1 VGSLVK
7 YRILIVDDESI
18 VRDFVSE
25 VLIRMGHAPLA
36 VESGEKALEHLA
48 RNEYDLVITDYKM
61 PGISGLDVLREAVR
75 LWPDC
80 RVIVITA
87 FGTIEHAVGAM
98 KLGAHDYLTKP
109 ISPDHI
115 ELVVSKALEYKTLK
129 LENRILRREIS
140 EKYSFENIIGK
151 AAPMRQVFELIERA
165 GPSDST
171 ILISGESGTGKEL
184 VAKAIHYN
192 SLRSGGPFVKMNCA
206 ALPEGLIESELFGH
220 EKGAFTGAIRATRGR
235 FELADG
241 GTLLLDEI
249 SEIRSGLQAKLL
261 RVLQER
267 EFERIGSGQ
276 SIKTNVRVIATSN
289 RDLKSEVANGNFRD
303 DLYYRLNVIPIELPP
318 LRQRSEDIPL
328 LCEFFLSKF
337 AQKMGIPP
345 KTLSE
350 RAKQI
355 LLQYPWPG
363 NVRELEN
370 VIERATVISR
380 NQELLP
386 SDFPNEIS
394 TGISE
399 IVRGGLDVGLT
410 IDTAE
415 KMLILKTLNAN
426 AGNKTKTAELL
437 GITTRTLRNKLQEYG
452 LGDNG

>member
-1 VGSLVK
+1 LK
-7 YRILIVDDESI
+7 YKILIVDDEAI
-18 VRDFVSE
+18 VRDFVAE

-36 VESGEKALEHLA
+36 VDSGEKALQHLQ

-61 PGISGLDVLREAVR
+61 PGISGLDLLKETIR

-87 FGTIEHAVGAM
+87 FGTIEQAVGAM

-115 ELVVSKALEYKTLK
+115 EMVVSKALEFKTLK
-129 LENRILRREIS
+129 IENRMLRREIS

-151 AAPMRQVFELIERA
+151 AAPMKMVFELIQRA
-165 GPSDST
+165 SPADST

-192 SLRSGGPFVKMNCA
+192 SSRSGGPFIKMNCA

-220 EKGAFTGAIRATRGR
+220 EKGAFTGAIRSTRGR

-249 SEIRSGLQAKLL
+249 SEIRPGLQAKLL

-289 RDLKSEVANGNFRD
+289 RDLKDEVAKGNFRD

-318 LRQRSEDIPL
+318 LRQRNEDIPL
-328 LCEFFLSKF
+328 LSEYFLSKF

-350 RAKQI
+350 RA
-355 LLQYPWPG
+355 LQMFSRYAWPG

-380 NQELLP
+380 NQELMP
-386 SDFPNEIS
+386 ADFPAEIS
-394 TGISE
+394 IGISE
-399 IVRGGLDVGLT
+399 MTKGGIEVGLT
-410 IDTAE
+410 IDGAE
-415 KMLILKTLNAN
+415 KMLIIRTLKAN
-426 AGNKTKTAELL
+426 AGNRTKTAEVL
-437 GITTRTLRNKLQEYG
+437 GITTRTLRTKLQEYG
-452 LGDNG
+452 LGDGA

>member
-1 VGSLVK
+1 MK
-7 YRILIVDDESI
+7 YKILIVDDEAI
-18 VRDFVSE
+18 VRDFVAE

-36 VESGEKALEHLA
+36 VDSGEKALDHLQ

-61 PGISGLDVLREAVR
+61 PGISGLDLLKETIR

-87 FGTIEHAVGAM
+87 FGTIEQAVGAM

-115 ELVVSKALEYKTLK
+115 EMVVSKALEYKTLK
-129 LENRILRREIS
+129 LENRMLRREIS

-151 AAPMRQVFELIERA
+151 AAPMKMVFELIQRA
-165 GPSDST
+165 GPADST

-192 SLRSGGPFVKMNCA
+192 SSRAGGPFIKMNCA

-249 SEIRSGLQAKLL
+249 SEIRPGLQAKLL

-289 RDLKSEVANGNFRD
+289 RDLKDEVAKGTFRD

-318 LRQRSEDIPL
+318 LRQRNEDIPL
-328 LCEFFLSKF
+328 LCEYFLSKF

-350 RAKQI
+350 RV
-355 LLQYPWPG
+355 LQMFCRYAWPG

-380 NQELLP
+380 NQELMP
-386 SDFPNEIS
+386 ADFPAEIS
-394 TGISE
+394 IGISE
-399 IVRGGLDVGLT
+399 MTKGGIEVGLT
-410 IDTAE
+410 IDGAE
-415 KMLILKTLNAN
+415 KMLIIRTLKAN
-426 AGNKTKTAELL
+426 AGNRTKTAEVL
-437 GITTRTLRNKLQEYG
+437 GITTRTLRTKLQEYG
-452 LGDNG
+452 LGEGA

>member
-1 VGSLVK
+1 MEFWVK
-7 YRILIVDDESI
+7 YRILIVDDEAI

-115 ELVVSKALEYKTLK
+115 EMVVSKALEYKTLK

-151 AAPMRQVFELIERA
+151 AAPMRQVFELIGRA

-192 SLRSGGPFVKMNCA
+192 SPRSGGPFVKMNCA

-220 EKGAFTGAIRATRGR
+220 EKGAFTGAIRSTRGR

-249 SEIRSGLQAKLL
+249 SEIRPGLQAKLL

-303 DLYYRLNVIPIELPP
+303 DLYYRLNVIPIELPL
-318 LRQRSEDIPL
+318 LRQRAEDIPL

-337 AQKMGIPP
+337 AQKSGIPA
-345 KTLSE
+345 KTLSD
-350 RAKQI
+350 RAMQT

-386 SDFPNEIS
+386 GDFPNEIS

-399 IVRGGLDVGLT
+399 IIKGGLDVGLT
-410 IDTAE
+410 IGTAE

-426 AGNKTKTAELL
+426 AGNKTKTAETL